1 MTFPTL
7 DDLLRLPVTTPTAV
21 SLTALAAVLGGTA
34 FGVLVLLAQGPL
46 EWVSELPPQAAACVV
61 AGGAALGVAL
71 ANLIGATPWRR
82 VGALAAVPA
91 LVVVTALGVN
101 GVYGINPT
109 LGALVGRPV
118 VDTLQLPPV
127 GPAPTAQA
135 AGGSSHAAR
144 GARPTDQAGPR
155 KTQAPKPLYSTWKAP
170 ADLPAQ
176 GRTGAV
182 DIPPTRWGFVARR
195 AAVYLPPAAL
205 VANAPVLSVV
215 VFMMGQPGSPDPSFI
230 ATALDRLAA
239 RHHGLAP
246 IAVVVD
252 QIGRPDTDTMCLVSA
267 RFGKV
272 RTYVNVDVPAWIHSH
287 LRVRTDRAGWTVAGY
302 SLGGG
307 CAQGYLPRYLDTW
320 GSGIAISGEEFPGSD
335 RPVRTLTEMFRGD
348 RAAYEAVKPVNLLA
362 AAKPIKDT
370 LVVATTCADAPAD
383 VTSAR
388 RVQAAAAKA
397 GARTVLHVF
406 PTGGHI
412 LPALRQGLDAGLATL
427 YPWWGLAPTAR

>member
-21 SLTALAAVLGGTA
+21 SLTALAAALVAVPLLLRRRRHWWLVVGLAAVLGGTA
-34 FGVLVLLAQGPL
+34 FGVLVLLAQGAL

-71 ANLIGATPWRR
+71 ANLIGATPLRR

-101 GVYGINPT
+101 GVYGIDPT

-170 ADLPAQ
+170 
-176 GRTGAV
+176 
-182 DIPPTRWGFVARR
+182 
-195 AAVYLPPAAL
+195 VYLPPAAL

-252 QIGRPDTDTMCLVSA
+252 QIGRPDTDTMCLDSA

-348 RAAYEAVKPVNLLA
+348 RAAYEAVKPVNLFA

-370 LVVATTCADAPAD
+370 LFVATACADAPAD

-412 LPALRQGLDAGLATL
+412 LPAPRQGLDAGVATL
-427 YPWWGLAPTAR
+427 YPWWGLAPTVR